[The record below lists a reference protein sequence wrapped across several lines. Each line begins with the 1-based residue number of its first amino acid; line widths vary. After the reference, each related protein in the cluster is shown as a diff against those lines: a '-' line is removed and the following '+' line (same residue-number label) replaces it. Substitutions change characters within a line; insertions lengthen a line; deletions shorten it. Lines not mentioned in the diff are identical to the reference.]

1 LDEEGRAIYTQK
13 HKDHPLLAI
22 EDIRSAVQDVEAR
35 RFIPDREND
44 ELTRALKNDEH
55 TGRARGTPGSKSWN
69 VAFPAEM
76 KRYPDK
82 SHQRRQEREAAE
94 KAAAADR
101 LRNVEEALK
110 RQQDQ
115 LNRLSQQGI
124 SSQSQRHMVEAAF
137 DGTGALSN
145 KKSSV
150 ASTQLEDGDDDALT
164 TAPPKRYPVDDI
176 TESTACELKVQV
188 MNLRVMAAVGMAVPI
203 AASVG

>member
-13 HKDHPLLAI
+13 HKDHPLLPI
-22 EDIRSAVQDVEAR
+22 EDIRSAVQDVAAG

-44 ELTRALKNDEH
+44 ELTRTLKNDEH
-55 TGRARGTPGSKSWN
+55 TERARGTPGSKPWN
-69 VAFPAEM
+69 VAFP
-76 KRYPDK
+76 
-82 SHQRRQEREAAE
+82 AAE

-115 LNRLSQQGI
+115 LDRLSQQGI
-124 SSQSQRHMVEAAF
+124 SGQSQRHMVEAAF

-150 ASTQLEDGDDDALT
+150 ASTQL
-164 TAPPKRYPVDDI
+164 
-176 TESTACELKVQV
+176 
-188 MNLRVMAAVGMAVPI
+188 
-203 AASVG
+203 